1 MAERKQ
7 ATARKREPVRKTF
20 RPPKHSHVVEPV
32 PLDFD
37 KMGGLVPFVLQH
49 AYSREVLMVGFMNAE
64 AWTTT
69 CTTGILTLYRRTLGR
84 VWAMGEDDG
93 NFVRI
98 SRVKVDC
105 DDDTVVFE
113 TAADFPICGQGY
125 RSCFFKEIP
134 GPAHH

>member
-1 MAERKQ
+1 METRKK
-7 ATARKREPVRKTF
+7 APAPEPKPVRKKF

-37 KMGGLVPFVLQH
+37 KMGGLVPCVLQH

-113 TAADFPICGQGY
+113 TAADFRICGQGY
-125 RSCFFKEIP
+125 QSCFFKEIP

>member
-1 MAERKQ
+1 MTAKKKTRRKKKSTKK
-7 ATARKREPVRKTF
+7 AKF
-20 RPPKHSHVVEPV
+20 RPPLHSHVVQPV
-32 PLDFD
+32 ALDFA

-49 AYSREVLMVGFMNAE
+49 AYSREILMVGFMNQQ
-64 AWTTT
+64 AWEIS

-113 TAADFPICGQGY
+113 TTAEFPICGQGY
-125 RSCFFKEIP
+125 RSCFFKELP